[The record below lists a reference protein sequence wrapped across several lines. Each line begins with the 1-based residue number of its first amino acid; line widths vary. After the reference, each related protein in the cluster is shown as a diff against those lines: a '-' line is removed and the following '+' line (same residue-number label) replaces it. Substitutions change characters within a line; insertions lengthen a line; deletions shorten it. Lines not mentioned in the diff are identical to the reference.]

1 MKLRDQLYPHSNPK
15 NKSTSYLTI
24 ACPSGTISSRR
35 FDMLFHPNLFFSR
48 YLNWGGI
55 LFFTLTMCFV
65 GCSDLDDER
74 FNPKPVVIDNK
85 EDSLGKVVV
94 QLAPYYNNKKAAIS
108 ITFDDG
114 MKCHFDVAALAL
126 EARGF
131 RGTFFVN
138 GRNIFET
145 RPTGGQTITQSEAR
159 YMSECGHEISNHTF
173 NHINVTKVSEDSLRK
188 DLAKNDSLI
197 ELWTGKRPVTMAF
210 PFNARNP
217 ATIQVAKEGRVGV
230 RTFEKGFGG
239 AINHSKLE
247 DMVKWA
253 ETKIAKEDWGVA
265 MLHGINEG
273 YDGWDDAEPFFHFLD
288 YLKSKEDELWVGIF
302 RDVCAYQEEVSIA
315 QLHVIL
321 VDGVLK
327 GYAECSLDVSLFN
340 HPLTLVISVE
350 GQESII
356 KDIMPNEKFE
366 FDLKKQ
372 RILSM
377 RF

>member
-1 MKLRDQLYPHSNPK
+1 MKRRYLFYPHSNPK
-15 NKSTSYLTI
+15 NKSTSHLTI
-24 ACPSGTISSRR
+24 ENPSDTILSKR
-35 FDMLFHPNLFFSR
+35 FGMQFHPNLFLYR
-48 YLNWGGI
+48 YLNWVSI
-55 LFFTLTMCFV
+55 LFFTLTLCLV
-65 GCSDLDDER
+65 GCSDSDDEK
-74 FNPKPVVIDNK
+74 FNPYPVVIDNK

-94 QLAPYYNNKKAAIS
+94 QLAPYYKNKRGAIS

-114 MKCHFDVAALAL
+114 MKCHFEVAVPAL

-138 GRNIFET
+138 GRNIFAT

-159 YMSECGHEISNHTF
+159 FMSECGHEISNHTF
-173 NHINVTKVSEDSLRK
+173 NHINVTTVSEDSLRK

-210 PFNARNP
+210 PFNARNA
-217 ATIQVAKEGRVGV
+217 ATIQVAKVGRVGV

-239 AINHSKLE
+239 AINHSQLD

-253 ETKIAKEDWGVA
+253 ETKIDREDWGVA

-273 YDGWDDAEPFFHFLD
+273 YDGWDDPKPFFQFLD
-288 YLKSKEDELWVGIF
+288 YLKSKEDVLWIGIF
-302 RDVCAYQEEVSIA
+302 RDVCAYREEVRIA
-315 QLHVIL
+315 QLHVTL

-327 GYAECSLDVSLFN
+327 GYAECSLDASLFN

-356 KDIMPNEKFE
+356 EDIMPNEKFE
-366 FDLKKQ
+366 FDLKK
-372 RILSM
+372 R
-377 RF
+377 